1 MVAQVNLGQL
11 RFRRAGSS
19 PRENEIMNSNY
30 FGSVTTFSKRAVHS
44 LGVLLCVLAT
54 SNAFAETQ
62 ESIGDVSLVLGKAYL
77 KSADKPRQ
85 LIRAGT
91 LVHVHDQ
98 IETQANGH
106 VHIHFIDNAMVSVRP
121 DSRLEIVRYDFDAT
135 KPEDS
140 SIKLNLVEG
149 VTRAISGAGAHAAR
163 ERFRLNTPIAA
174 IGVRGTDFVVS
185 ASGESVRARV
195 KEGAIVM
202 APFSSEC
209 LAANFGPCADNAVEL
224 TSDTLQVV
232 QLDGSTPLPQLLP
245 APDER
250 GPLSREEVEVAQ
262 TETDAE
268 EKAVGT
274 GVYLEAVTSRKV
286 TEVASNTVAPP
297 RPPVVIVPDLTPTA
311 TVSASTLTSKQLVWG
326 RYKDFAGQGGN
337 ERITTTF
344 AIAYADGREVTVGT
358 GKIGQGGYGLFRSE
372 SGSQII
378 KPVDTGLVSFNLN
391 SAQAFYSSN
400 SGVVAMQVNSGDLDI
415 DFGKSRFNTRLG
427 LNSSGTG
434 KVDFSAAGKIDETGI
449 FFNHTDTQSMAGA
462 VSIDGTA
469 AGYFFEKQLI
479 EGSIQGLT
487 LWGAP

>member
-1 MVAQVNLGQL
+1 
-11 RFRRAGSS
+11 
-19 PRENEIMNSNY
+19 MNSGY
-30 FGSVTTFSKRAVHS
+30 FRSMTTKKAIRA
-44 LGVLLCVLAT
+44 LGLLVCVFT
-54 SNAFAETQ
+54 VSGTFAETE
-62 ESIGDVSLVLGKAYL
+62 ESVGTVSLVLGKAYL
-77 KSADKPRQ
+77 KSADKPQQ

-91 LVHVHDQ
+91 LIHVSDQ
-98 IETQANGH
+98 VETEANGH
-106 VHIHFIDNAMVSVRP
+106 VHIQFVDNAYVSVRP

-149 VTRAISGAGAHAAR
+149 VTRAISGKGAKAAR
-163 ERFRLNTPIAA
+163 DRFRLNTPIAA

-185 ASGESVRARV
+185 ASGQSVRALV

-224 TSDTLQVV
+224 TQDTMQVV
-232 QLDGSTPLPQLLP
+232 QLDGSTPLPRLLP

-262 TETDAE
+262 TDSDAE
-268 EKAVGT
+268 EKAAGT
-274 GVYLEAVTSRKV
+274 DAYLEAVTSRKV

-297 RPPVVIVPDLTPTA
+297 KPPAVVLLPDLTPA
-311 TVSASTLTSKQLVWG
+311 QALSASTLATNQLVWG
-326 RYKDFAGQGGN
+326 RYNGFAGQGAN

-344 AIAYADGREVTVGT
+344 AVAYADGREGTVKQGSL
-358 GKIGQGGYGLFRSE
+358 GSGGYHLFRAE
-372 SGSQII
+372 TGSQVI

-400 SGVVAMQVNSGDLDI
+400 SGVVAMQVNSGNLDI
-415 DFGKSRFNTRLG
+415 DFGQRSFATRLG
-427 LNSSGTG
+427 LNSNLTG
-434 KVDFSAAGKIDETGI
+434 KVDFSASGTIDETGI
-449 FFNHTDTQSMAGA
+449 FYKNSDTQGLTGA
-462 VSIDGTA
+462 VSIDGTE
-469 AGYFFEKQLI
+469 AGYFFDKQLKD
-479 EGSIQGLT
+479 GSIQGLT